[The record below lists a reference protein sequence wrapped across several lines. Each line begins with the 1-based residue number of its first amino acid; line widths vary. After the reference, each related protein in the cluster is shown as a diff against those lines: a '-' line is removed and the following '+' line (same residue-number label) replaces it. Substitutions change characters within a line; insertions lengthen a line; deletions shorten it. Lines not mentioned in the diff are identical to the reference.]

1 MPRTT
6 EQGHRAPCRHH
17 QLGEQQRKAHST
29 ENESD
34 HIATRHRRSDEK
46 IAPPLS
52 FMSRGAEKKVAKKPT
67 VPLLLLLI
75 MIKTAEYFEINDL

>member
-34 HIATRHRRSDEK
+34 HIATRHRRSDEN
-46 IAPPLS
+46 S
-52 FMSRGAEKKVAKKPT
+52 FRHFHEPRSGKESGKETDRSIIVATYYDKNCR
-67 VPLLLLLI
+67 I
-75 MIKTAEYFEINDL
+75 F